1 MKKFCCLGIIL
12 AAYIPLCGICGSE
25 GRKNL
30 PLRRAIL
37 GHWRKATRGSSE
49 YEYRP
54 TFKLVS
60 KAKDGSPSIRTW
72 KILSESGETL
82 KIKVVGVSSWDE
94 SIYEL
99 EQEMKFS
106 EDRNRITVTKTTIKS
121 SYKAQIGKASTYE
134 LIYVDGK
141 QRP

>member
-1 MKKFCCLGIIL
+1 
-12 AAYIPLCGICGSE
+12 
-25 GRKNL
+25 
-30 PLRRAIL
+30 
-37 GHWRKATRGSSE
+37 
-49 YEYRP
+49 
-54 TFKLVS
+54 
-60 KAKDGSPSIRTW
+60 
-72 KILSESGETL
+72 L